1 MKTNMTILL
10 CAVWLMA
17 AVPAL
22 ADARRDDQG
31 GARED
36 VQNGKVMS
44 LRQIEASIL
53 PRMSGMQYLGPEYD
67 STAQVYRLKFID
79 NGRVRFVDVD
89 ARTGK
94 IIRQR

>member
-1 MKTNMTILL
+1 MMIKLFPILL
-10 CAVWLMA
+10 SACLMV
-17 AVPAL
+17 AVPA
-22 ADARRDDQG
+22 AGNARRDDQG

-44 LRQIEASIL
+44 LRQIEISVL
-53 PRMSGMQYLGPEYD
+53 PRMAGMQYLGPEYD

-79 NGRVRFVDVD
+79 KGRVRFVDVD